1 MGSKAAD
8 AATPRSL
15 PDDLAAPPVKLEAE
29 SPSALDANTRHRHSV
44 SGEQEDPGQHVSGP
58 VMDSES
64 GAEDWGSRL
73 QAITSELLDLMG
85 EFSSQGSGTP
95 RREITRAAQLLED
108 ASRAVDSAKIVMT
121 GVMDTE
127 HVAAVPLGGTFGWEP
142 EPEHPQFKDLADF
155 MVQTLRISRTQAKQ
169 RIALAKA
176 IRPREQFSNGR
187 GTAHHPHLAD
197 AVEHGELS
205 TDAAHITLTTSDHIA
220 AHAPTR
226 CEIGDV
232 QTDAEKWADEAERTL
247 CTQAHTFG
255 PDQLRRIAKHF
266 EVLANQDGAEPTERE
281 LAQKQ
286 GLFYKKYRN
295 KLHHLELVVTDFQY
309 EALSTFVNALIT
321 PTRDGKIH
329 LGSLG
334 TTVTGSASSGD
345 SASGEAGMLAKSDV
359 AREILDIDP
368 LKLISGYGVEP
379 SKAQVDRAS
388 EGLEPTYAQKLL
400 DAFLI
405 AAREGAIALAEAVKS
420 EDGAPNYVPKARQ
433 TVIAVINQHDLT
445 GALKNRSE
453 DSAGT
458 PAEEV
463 PGAGTTTDPPPHVES
478 DSQTSSGTAFYQ
490 RIGAAT
496 SQDIRRVACNADLI
510 PVVFGG
516 DSQPLD
522 VGRSRRLFTA
532 AQRVALNARDKGCV
546 FPGCTTPL
554 AFCEAHHINPWSR
567 GGETNLS
574 NGVLLCSYH
583 HHYIHT
589 GTWEIAIIDNTPWL
603 IPPLWVDS
611 QQRPLRN
618 TVHTFG
624 TSLRR

>member
-1 MGSKAAD
+1 MTSNQD
-8 AATPRSL
+8 AATADKGRSTANGGTANRGTARADTSIAPHGSDL
-15 PDDLAAPPVKLEAE
+15 GGDASDGGEGDPDGWD
-29 SPSALDANTRHRHSV
+29 
-44 SGEQEDPGQHVSGP
+44 
-58 VMDSES
+58 
-64 GAEDWGSRL
+64 SRL
-73 QAITSELLDLMG
+73 QAITSELLDLMS

-121 GVMDTE
+121 GVMDAE
-127 HVAAVPLGGTFGWEP
+127 HVAVAPLGGTFGWEP

-155 MVQTLRISRTQAKQ
+155 LVQTLRISRTQANQ

-176 IRPREQFSNGR
+176 IRPREQFSNGH
-187 GTAHHPHLAD
+187 GVAYHPHLAD
-197 AVEHGELS
+197 AIERGELS
-205 TDAAHITLTTSDHIA
+205 TDSAHITLTTSKHIA

-226 CEIGDV
+226 CEIGDL
-232 QTDAEKWADEAERTL
+232 QTDPEKWADEAEQTL
-247 CTQAHTFG
+247 CKQAGTFG
-255 PDQLRRIAKHF
+255 PDQLRRIGKHF

-281 LAQKQ
+281 LAQRQ

-334 TTVTGSASSGD
+334 TTAPRSASNGAAGTGVTEGSG
-345 SASGEAGMLAKSDV
+345 SSGM
-359 AREILDIDP
+359 ARQIVDIDP
-368 LKLISGYGVEP
+368 MKLISGYGVEP
-379 SKAQVDRAS
+379 SKTQVERAS

-405 AAREGAIALAEAVKS
+405 AAREGAMALAEALKND
-420 EDGAPNYVPKARQ
+420 DGSPNFVPKARQ
-433 TVIAVINQHDLT
+433 TVIAVINQQDLT
-445 GALKNRSE
+445 GALKNRRDEGPGS
-453 DSAGT
+453 
-458 PAEEV
+458 PAEDV
-463 PGAGTTTDPPPHVES
+463 PGAGTTTDPPPRV
-478 DSQTSSGTAFYQ
+478 DVGSQSSCGTAFYQ
-490 RIGAAT
+490 RTGAAT
-496 SQDIRRVACNADLI
+496 PADIRRVACNADIL
-510 PVVFGG
+510 PAVFGG
-516 DSQPLD
+516 ESLPLD
-522 VGRSRRLFTA
+522 VGRARRLFA
-532 AQRVALNARDKGCV
+532 PAQRVALNARDRGCV

-554 AFCEAHHINPWSR
+554 AFCEAHHITPWSQ
-567 GGETNLS
+567 GGQTNLD

-589 GTWEIAIIDNTPWL
+589 GTWQIDIIDNVPWL
-603 IPPLWVDS
+603 IPPLWVDN

-624 TSLRR
+624 KSTRR